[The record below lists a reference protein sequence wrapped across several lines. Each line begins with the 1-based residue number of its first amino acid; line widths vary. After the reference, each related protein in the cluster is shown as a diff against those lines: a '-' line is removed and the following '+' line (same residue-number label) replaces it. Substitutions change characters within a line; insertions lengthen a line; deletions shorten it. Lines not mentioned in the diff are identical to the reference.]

1 MRRSPILGYCFLAV
15 RLLKALLAAAP
26 LLVPSAALADGSP
39 RRLAHHTH
47 QSWTEATGAPA
58 PVLDMAQGRDG
69 FLWLATGEGLFRF
82 DGMSFERIVPEGE
95 AAEGDYPTAVF
106 VARNRDVW
114 TAFKESRRFAVY
126 RDGVLRFLDAPRAP
140 AWIMTIAQG
149 PDGALWALTATFE
162 AEVLRFQNG
171 RWDRF
176 NAVRGLPP
184 KDGLSMVLAPD
195 GAVWVSTTG
204 SVVRLPPGGA
214 RFQTLLDGRGNPR
227 LSVDPDG
234 RVWASEKRGSYPLTG
249 SGGRGAPP
257 TLRTPYPTD
266 SAQVR
271 GAPRFDR
278 EGNLWIATRY
288 DGVQRVAIADPEGP
302 PANADARS
310 LVDTARGSEWLSS
323 DVTNQILED
332 REGNIWVGTEK
343 GLDRLRPATVR
354 FESALTSPAAFGDK
368 LLAASEGTVYV
379 GEAKTIYR
387 VRPGGE
393 PEPILENVLE
403 PQSLCEAPDGAI
415 WIVFPTRVLVW
426 NERITKS
433 TDRPKHDDIS
443 YDCAFDRHGE
453 FWFSAHR
460 GGLNRYRN
468 GTWDQPLGRPGTDA
482 SAPVEAGPSV
492 PTTMERDARGNLVV
506 QFGRQLAWIDGD
518 GRRVTPLDLGAAEP
532 KVLTLYGAPN
542 GDVFAA
548 GAFGLT
554 RYRGGQV
561 QTIWTARAAES
572 NRISGMVQTPDGD
585 TWLAYPRTL
594 VRMRGQELERAFAV
608 RAFSPP
614 TLALGFGDGLI
625 NRPHSHTQRAIVQ
638 GGDGRIWIATETG
651 TLWMDPGRIVR
662 SDVLPGLAIKAVAY
676 DGHLA
681 RDPMSLT
688 LPAATSNIEI
698 DFAALSLADP
708 EAVSVRYMLEG
719 YDAGWIDPGA
729 RRQAF
734 YTNLPPGDY
743 RLRVIAANADGTWNR
758 AGAAVRFEIPPTFFQ
773 SYWFLALCVALT
785 LLVLWLA
792 YRLHMAQVASR
803 IRTRFEE
810 RMGERERIARELHDT
825 LLQSVQGLV
834 LRFQSVA
841 NRMPPGEPS
850 REKLESAL
858 KSADE
863 VIVEGRNRVRDLRA
877 GGNSGDPLA
886 NLQEL
891 ADAAGFDTPV
901 PIRIVAEGRPRQ
913 VHPLVATEIRRI
925 AGEALFN
932 IARHA
937 RARAVDVAI
946 TYGERQLGV
955 QIRDDGVGIAP
966 SVLAQG
972 SREGHFGLIGMR
984 ERAERIGG
992 ALSIDSGAG
1001 KGTDVILTLPARLAY
1016 AERTHGWRSHLP
1028 WRYARER
1035 MDTDG

>member
-1 MRRSPILGYCFLAV
+1 M
-15 RLLKALLAAAP
+15 RLLKALLTAAT
-26 LLVPSAALADGSP
+26 LLVPCAALADGSP

-82 DGMSFERIVPEGE
+82 DGMSFERIVPEGK
-95 AAEGDYPTAVF
+95 AAEEDYPTAVF
-106 VARNRDVW
+106 VARNGDVW
-114 TAFKESRRFAVY
+114 TAFKTSRRFAIY
-126 RDGVLRFLDAPRAP
+126 RDGGLRFLDAPPAP
-140 AWIMTIAQG
+140 AWIMTIAEG
-149 PDGALWALTATFE
+149 PDGALWALTATFA

-176 NAVRGLPP
+176 DAEGGLPRE
-184 KDGLSMVLAPD
+184 DGLSMVLARD

-204 SVVRLPPGGA
+204 SVARFPPGGT
-214 RFQTLLDGRGNPR
+214 RFQTLPGVRGNPR
-227 LSVDPDG
+227 LSIDPDG
-234 RVWASEKRGSYPLTG
+234 RVWASEKRGSYPLAG
-249 SGGRGAPP
+249 PGGRGAPP

-266 SAQVR
+266 SAQIR

-288 DGVQRVAIADPEGP
+288 DGVQRVGIADPEGP
-302 PANADARS
+302 SGSADAKS
-310 LVDTARGSEWLSS
+310 LVETARGSERLSS
-323 DVTNQILED
+323 DVTNQIFED

-343 GLDRLRPATVR
+343 GLDRFRPATVR
-354 FESALTSPAAFGDK
+354 SEAALTSPAAFGDK
-368 LLAASEGTVYV
+368 LLAASDGTVYI

-393 PEPILENVLE
+393 PEPVLQNILE
-403 PQSLCEAPDGAI
+403 PQSLCEAPDGAL

-433 TDRPKHDDIS
+433 IDRPNTVGIS
-443 YDCAFDRHGE
+443 YDCAFDRHGD
-453 FWFSAHR
+453 FWFSAHS

-468 GTWDQPLGRPGTDA
+468 RTWDQPLRRVGTDA

-506 QFGRQLAWIDGD
+506 QFERQLAWIDGD
-518 GRRVTPLDLGAAEP
+518 GRRITPLEFGTGEP
-532 KVLTLYGAPN
+532 QVLTLYGASN
-542 GDVFAA
+542 GDLFAA

-554 RYRGGQV
+554 RYRGGQ
-561 QTIWTARAAES
+561 IESILTARAAES
-572 NRISGMVQTPDGD
+572 NRINGVVQTPDGD
-585 TWLAYPRTL
+585 TWLAYPKTL

-608 RAFSPP
+608 HAFAPP
-614 TLALGFGDGLI
+614 TLSLGSGDGLV

-651 TLWMDPGRIVR
+651 TLWMDPRRIVR
-662 SDVLPGLAIKAVAY
+662 GDVLPGLAITSIAY

-681 RDPMSLT
+681 HDPVSLT
-688 LPAATSNIEI
+688 LPAATANIEI
-698 DFAALSLADP
+698 DFAALSFADP
-708 EAVSVRYMLEG
+708 KAVSIRYMLEG

-734 YTNLPPGDY
+734 YTNLPPRDY
-743 RLRVIAANADGTWNR
+743 RFRVIAANADGAWNR
-758 AGAAVRFEIPPTFFQ
+758 AGAAVSFEIPPTFFQ
-773 SYWFLALCVALT
+773 SYWFRALCVVLT
-785 LLVLWLA
+785 LLLFWLA
-792 YRLHMAQVASR
+792 YRLRMAQVASR
-803 IRTRFEE
+803 IRTRLEE

-841 NRMPPGEPS
+841 HRMAPGDPS
-850 REKLESAL
+850 RAHLESAL
-858 KSADE
+858 KRADE

-877 GGNSGDPLA
+877 GGSSGDPLA

-891 ADAAGFDTPV
+891 ADAAGFDPPI
-901 PIRIVAEGRPRQ
+901 PIRIVVEGRPRQ
-913 VHPLVATEIRRI
+913 VDPLVAAETRRI

-937 RARAVDVAI
+937 RADSVDVTI

-972 SREGHFGLIGMR
+972 SKDGHFGLIGMR

-1001 KGTDVILTLPARLAY
+1001 KGTDVIFTLPARLAY

-1035 MDTDG
+1035 MDANG